1 MTKVAFIISSLDLG
15 GAQRAVSNITL
26 GLPKDWNIDI
36 ILNNDTNIVYPYR
49 GNIISLGVEDVED
62 RTNLLFQARVFI
74 KRIHTVKRLRRKNR
88 YAAVVS
94 FLDSANVVNILTG
107 NVCGKTIISVRNNL
121 SQDKSWK
128 YKYIVSTLVRQLY
141 NRADLI
147 VSVSEGVRQDLI
159 ANYSIRPEII
169 KTIYNGCDLNK
180 IADLAKGKQEI
191 TVDKQY
197 VNYVTVG
204 RLTHQKGQWHLIRAF
219 SDLYKKEKNVRLY
232 ILGDGELKSY
242 YEKLIFDCNLKDVV
256 YLCGFVS
263 NPYAVIKQMDVF
275 VLPSLYEGF
284 PNALL
289 EAMACGLPCIA
300 SDFKSGAREI
310 LLENPRLNEE
320 RLDIK
325 QNDYGI
331 IVSDMS
337 EEHYGAA
344 DEMDDSEEELADAMF
359 TLAKDCELRREYADS
374 ARRRVRRF
382 SLDTAASM
390 WASIIQ
396 GEPCEKAKEWI

>member
-1 MTKVAFIISSLDLG
+1 M
-15 GAQRAVSNITL
+15 
-26 GLPKDWNIDI
+26 
-36 ILNNDTNIVYPYR
+36 
-49 GNIISLGVEDVED
+49 
-62 RTNLLFQARVFI
+62 
-74 KRIHTVKRLRRKNR
+74 
-88 YAAVVS
+88 
-94 FLDSANVVNILTG
+94 
-107 NVCGKTIISVRNNL
+107 
-121 SQDKSWK
+121 
-128 YKYIVSTLVRQLY
+128 
-141 NRADLI
+141 
-147 VSVSEGVRQDLI
+147 
-159 ANYSIRPEII
+159 
-169 KTIYNGCDLNK
+169 
-180 IADLAKGKQEI
+180 
-191 TVDKQY
+191 
-197 VNYVTVG
+197 
-204 RLTHQKGQWHLIRAF
+204 
-219 SDLYKKEKNVRLY
+219 
-232 ILGDGELKSY
+232 
-242 YEKLIFDCNLKDVV
+242 
-256 YLCGFVS
+256 
-263 NPYAVIKQMDVF
+263 
-275 VLPSLYEGF
+275 LPSLYEGF